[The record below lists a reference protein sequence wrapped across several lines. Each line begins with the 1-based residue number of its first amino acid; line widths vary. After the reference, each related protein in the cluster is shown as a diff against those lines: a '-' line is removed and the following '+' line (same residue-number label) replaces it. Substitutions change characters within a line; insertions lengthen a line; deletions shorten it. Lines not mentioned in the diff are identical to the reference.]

1 MHACRYYKIE
11 LLRRYFLRKTSNVK
25 YGASFWPTPIF
36 VKHLSLEASS
46 SASNFVCCF
55 YIDNVECLNKRTLYC
70 GSDRFFSEE
79 ARKKEY
85 LEKVIWKMTLFL
97 FFLFS
102 SFCSVCWSFLW
113 VGKLNRALNG
123 LININNKIFKV
134 LRNRNG

>member
-70 GSDRFFSEE
+70 GSDRFFFRGGSEK
-79 ARKKEY
+79 R
-85 LEKVIWKMTLFL
+85 ISWKGDLKNDSFSFFSVF

-102 SFCSVCWSFLW
+102 LLKFLW